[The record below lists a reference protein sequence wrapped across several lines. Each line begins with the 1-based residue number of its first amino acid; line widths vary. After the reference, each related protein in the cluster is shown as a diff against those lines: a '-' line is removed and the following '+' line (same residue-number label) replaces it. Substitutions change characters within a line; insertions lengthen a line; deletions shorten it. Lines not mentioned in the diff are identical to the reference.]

1 MNTTTYLKTFTAI
14 DLLDKTIE
22 FTTLVPRASLWK
34 ESALKENSP
43 YLLRFCQIQSLI
55 KAFFGQKAPTNFM
68 QKAKALFT
76 SEPSVTIQS
85 LLSGAF
91 IPIREIDEYNSTIEF
106 IKATVKE
113 KEPFVDMRAP
123 ISHDK
128 LILVYQY
135 LIDYKKNL
143 SALLL
148 LNTDQLKEGSIASR
162 FTDYITSSITEQ
174 VRGKYDPLD
183 KALELLINPHGDT
196 FTEEQLHSEYNY
208 PSQDMREVEADF
220 RIKHAAH

>member
-1 MNTTTYLKTFTAI
+1 MNTATYLKTFTAI

-22 FTTLVPRASLWK
+22 FTTLVPGASLWK

-43 YLLRFCQIQSLI
+43 YLLRFRQIQSLI

-91 IPIREIDEYNSTIEF
+91 IPIRDVEQYNSTAEF
-106 IKATVKE
+106 IKAIVKE
-113 KEPFVDMRAP
+113 KEPLVDMQP
-123 ISHDK
+123 SINLDK
-128 LILVYQY
+128 LTLVYQY

-148 LNTDQLKEGSIASR
+148 FNTGQLKEGSIASR
-162 FTDYITSSITEQ
+162 FTGYITSSITEQ
-174 VRGKYDPLD
+174 VRGKYNQLD
-183 KALELLINPHGDT
+183 EALELLINPHGDT
-196 FTEEQLHSEYNY
+196 FTEEQLRSEYNY
-208 PSQDMREVEADF
+208 PAQDLREVEADF
-220 RIKHAAH
+220 RLKHAH